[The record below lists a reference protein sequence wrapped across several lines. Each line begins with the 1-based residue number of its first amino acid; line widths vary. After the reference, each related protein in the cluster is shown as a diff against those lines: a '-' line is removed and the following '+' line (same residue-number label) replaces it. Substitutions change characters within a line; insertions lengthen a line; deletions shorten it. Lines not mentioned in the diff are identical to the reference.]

1 VSQANAK
8 EKSRDPERRVLAL
21 ASILDVT
28 MLLSYNIDIPI
39 LFVLQKLYNYEHSLF
54 TIVRHHM
61 LNT

>member
-1 VSQANAK
+1 VFQANAK

-28 MLLSYNIDIPI
+28 MLLSYNIDIPM

-54 TIVRHHM
+54 TIVHHHM